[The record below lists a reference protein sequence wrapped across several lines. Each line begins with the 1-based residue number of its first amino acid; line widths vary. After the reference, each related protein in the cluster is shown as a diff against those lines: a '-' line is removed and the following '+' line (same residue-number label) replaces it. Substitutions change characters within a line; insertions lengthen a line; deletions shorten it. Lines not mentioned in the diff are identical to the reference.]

1 LTTEVIYYYTNKD
14 TKKPVGFKNRF
25 KILTGVRIVFFSIVF
40 PFLFCCAGFAAADYR
55 EGGPVPGPEEAA
67 PAQRPEPA
75 PDYLTLVAAGDNLYQ
90 EPILKEFFNQGA
102 YCFDLIYSRI
112 KAYIEPAGIAFVN
125 QETVLGKGPA
135 FSGYPLFNTPQAA
148 GEALAAAG
156 FDVINHATNHILDKG
171 EAGVL
176 ETMDYWD
183 AFPGI
188 RYTGISR
195 SEEDRR
201 SRRVIIEK
209 NNIRVGFLAYTE
221 STNGLNLPENKPYL
235 VSLADTDKMA
245 EEIDALRPL
254 CDFLAVSMHWG
265 NEYQE
270 EPSAAQKKLA
280 EFLAL
285 RQVDLVI
292 GHHPHVLQPLARIPR
307 PDGGVLYC
315 FYSLGNFVSAHA
327 WPEKPA
333 LLGGLMYMR
342 LKKTRT
348 AVTVDRAG
356 LIPLISHYEKDR
368 TSFVIYP
375 LQEYTEALAD
385 KHWKRTGEP
394 EMTVAWFYNSA
405 RSLIKEDLLPGNP
418 FAEN

>member
-1 LTTEVIYYYTNKD
+1 M
-14 TKKPVGFKNRF
+14 
-25 KILTGVRIVFFSIVF
+25 F
-40 PFLFCCAGFAAADYR
+40 PFLFSCAGSAAASYR
-55 EGGPVPGPEEAA
+55 EEVPAPQRQEAA
-67 PAQRPEPA
+67 PVQAPEPV

-102 YCFDLIYSRI
+102 YCFDSIYSRI

-125 QETVLGKGPA
+125 QETVLGKGPV

-148 GEALAAAG
+148 GAALAAAG
-156 FDVINHATNHILDKG
+156 FDVINHATNHIMDKG
-171 EAGVL
+171 EAGIL

-201 SRRVIIEK
+201 SRNVIIEK

-221 STNGLNLPENKPYL
+221 STNGLYLPKDKSYL

-254 CDFLAVSMHWG
+254 CSFLAVSMHWG

-270 EPSAAQKKLA
+270 EPSEAQQQMA
-280 EFLAL
+280 EFFAL
-285 RQVDLVI
+285 HRVDLVI
-292 GHHPHVLQPLARIPR
+292 GHHPHVLQPLARISR

-327 WPEKPA
+327 QPEKPA

-342 LKKTRT
+342 LKKAET
-348 AVTVDRAG
+348 AVTVDQAG

-368 TSFVIYP
+368 TGFVIYP
-375 LQEYTEALAD
+375 LHEYTEALAE
-385 KHWKRTGEP
+385 KHWKRTGDP
-394 EMTVAWFYNSA
+394 EMTAAWFFNSA
-405 RSLIKEDLLPGNP
+405 NSLIGEDLLPGNP
-418 FAEN
+418 FIENRVAEN